1 MNHGR
6 KGAQLLGMDRL
17 PSTPPAIAAGA
28 LCLQLPR
35 MCCCRHHAALVS
47 RRWYAAAHVPD
58 VLRSISSYGSTP
70 ARLPSLAAWLLRHG
84 RHMQSFGLFC
94 HKGNSDAGLFAWEL
108 SACLGA
114 LATASSLQQLRVHF
128 NCAGTALRITSWCAA
143 LRQLQQIDLTAS
155 SSFLRISSSLAGLVA
170 VTRLELSG
178 DAIIVGAEA
187 QLPPNVEQL
196 QLKDSESEALPQQV
210 SPLDCCEVD
219 GWRLAHLCTAPRPY
233 GMQFGSAVS
242 VAHPRSACCSCRASP
257 A

>member
-1 MNHGR
+1 
-6 KGAQLLGMDRL
+6 
-17 PSTPPAIAAGA
+17 
-28 LCLQLPR
+28 
-35 MCCCRHHAALVS
+35 
-47 RRWYAAAHVPD
+47 
-58 VLRSISSYGSTP
+58 
-70 ARLPSLAAWLLRHG
+70 
-84 RHMQSFGLFC
+84 MQSFGLFC

-196 QLKDSESEALPQQV
+196 QL
-210 SPLDCCEVD
+210 
-219 GWRLAHLCTAPRPY
+219 
-233 GMQFGSAVS
+233 
-242 VAHPRSACCSCRASP
+242 
-257 A
+257 

>member
-1 MNHGR
+1 VNHGR

-108 SACLGA
+108 SACLGP

-143 LRQLQQIDLTAS
+143 LRQLQFFWPQAVGGTLPNLLDHKAQMIAEAARRLRLSTDRAS
-155 SSFLRISSSLAGLVA
+155 S
-170 VTRLELSG
+170 
-178 DAIIVGAEA
+178 IV
-187 QLPPNVEQL
+187 
-196 QLKDSESEALPQQV
+196 
-210 SPLDCCEVD
+210 
-219 GWRLAHLCTAPRPY
+219 RP
-233 GMQFGSAVS
+233 
-242 VAHPRSACCSCRASP
+242 
-257 A
+257 